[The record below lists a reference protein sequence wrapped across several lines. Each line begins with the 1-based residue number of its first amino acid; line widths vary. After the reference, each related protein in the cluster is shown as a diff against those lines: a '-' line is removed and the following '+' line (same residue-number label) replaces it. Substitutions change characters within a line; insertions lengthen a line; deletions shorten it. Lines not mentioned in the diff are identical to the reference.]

1 MIKRSLYRM
10 RIGSN
15 TLRNNLVMTMKFRMD
30 LTIALI
36 KEIGEKTGTNE
47 EDIWNQI
54 ADYVRYSI

>member
-1 MIKRSLYRM
+1 M